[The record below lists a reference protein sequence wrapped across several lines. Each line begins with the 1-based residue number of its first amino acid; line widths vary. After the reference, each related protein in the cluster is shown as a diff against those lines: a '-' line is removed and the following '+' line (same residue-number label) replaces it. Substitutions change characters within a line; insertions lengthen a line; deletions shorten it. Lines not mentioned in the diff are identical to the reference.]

1 MATNQLLPFGMG
13 ESPNRIPFEDWNT
26 LPSRLTGF
34 QSGIAS
40 SQQFNY
46 ILAQGGV
53 AGYILAQLI
62 VEQLAQDATLE
73 SADTLYTNFKS
84 ALAKFIPTGIADKSI
99 ATAKLA
105 DLAVTAAKLAANAV
119 ETAKIKDAAVTA
131 AKIASNAVA
140 TAKIADGAVTNAK
153 VAAGVLTFDRLA
165 AAAIATKEE
174 AEAGTATDKL
184 MTPQRVAQ
192 AISVQIPPAVPTGAI
207 MAFGVTSIPGGWLL
221 CNGANV
227 SRTTYAA
234 LFAAIGTRF
243 GAGDGSTTFTLPN
256 LDGRFLQGTTDT
268 SQVGKYVE
276 AGLPNITGTW
286 NTRWGLLDSSFSGA
300 YIGKAGSVFHG
311 DTYSGTT
318 WTPQFDASGSNAIFG
333 RTSSVQPPALQ
344 LLPCIKS

>member
-1 MATNQLLPFGMG
+1 MGTNQLLPFANGDT
-13 ESPNRIPFEDWNT
+13 PNVLPYDDWNS
-26 LPSRLTGF
+26 LPARLTGF

-40 SQQFNY
+40 SQQFNR
-46 ILAQGGV
+46 ILAQGGA
-53 AGYILAQLI
+53 AGYVLGQL
-62 VEQLAQDATLE
+62 VADYAGTDATLDAA
-73 SADTLYTNFKS
+73 SLYAAYKI
-84 ALAKFIPTGIADKSI
+84 ALANYVPNAVADGAINGAKITDASI
-99 ATAKLA
+99 AF
-105 DLAVTAAKLAANAV
+105 AKLAAAV
-119 ETAKIKDAAVTA
+119 
-131 AKIASNAVA
+131 IASQA
-140 TAKIADGAVTNAK
+140 
-153 VAAGVLTFDRLA
+153 
-165 AAAIATKEE
+165 E

-207 MAFGVTSIPGGWLL
+207 MAFGVTTIPDGWLL

-234 LFAAIGTRF
+234 LFSAIGTRF

-268 SQVGKYVE
+268 SQVGQYLE

-286 NTRWGLLDSSFSGA
+286 NTRWGLLESSFSGA
-300 YIGKAGSVFHG
+300 YIGKAGRVFHG

>member
-1 MATNQLLPFGMG
+1 MGTNQLLPFANGDT
-13 ESPNRIPFEDWNT
+13 PNVLPYDDWNS
-26 LPSRLTGF
+26 LPARLTGF

-40 SQQFNY
+40 SQQFNR
-46 ILAQGGV
+46 ILAQGGA
-53 AGYILAQLI
+53 AGYVLGQL
-62 VEQLAQDATLE
+62 VADYAGTDATLDAA
-73 SADTLYTNFKS
+73 SLYAAYKI
-84 ALAKFIPTGIADKSI
+84 ALANYVP
-99 ATAKLA
+99 
-105 DLAVTAAKLAANAV
+105 
-119 ETAKIKDAAVTA
+119 
-131 AKIASNAVA
+131 NAVA
-140 TAKIADGAVTNAK
+140 DGAINGAKITDASIAFAK
-153 VAAGVLTFDRLA
+153 LA
-165 AAAIATKEE
+165 AAAIASQAE

-276 AGLPNITGTW
+276 AGLPNITGSLNVFDADQLKGAFRLQADPWRGHLGGGGIETAKTDF
-286 NTRWGLLDSSFSGA
+286 NASFSNGI
-300 YIGKAGSVFHG
+300 Y
-311 DTYSGTT
+311 
-318 WTPQFDASGSNAIFG
+318 G
-333 RTSSVQPPALQ
+333 RTGTVQPASLR
-344 LLPCIKS
+344 LLHCIKI

>member
-1 MATNQLLPFGMG
+1 MSTNQL
-13 ESPNRIPFEDWNT
+13 IPFANGDTANVIDYNEWNA
-26 LPSRLTGF
+26 LPARLTGF

-46 ILAQGGV
+46 ILAQGGA
-53 AGYILAQLI
+53 AGYVLGQL
-62 VEQLAQDATLE
+62 VADYAGTDATLDAA
-73 SADTLYTNFKS
+73 SLYAAYKI
-84 ALAKFIPTGIADKSI
+84 ALANYVPNAVADGAINGAKITDASI
-99 ATAKLA
+99 AF
-105 DLAVTAAKLAANAV
+105 AKLAAAV
-119 ETAKIKDAAVTA
+119 
-131 AKIASNAVA
+131 IASQA
-140 TAKIADGAVTNAK
+140 
-153 VAAGVLTFDRLA
+153 
-165 AAAIATKEE
+165 E

-276 AGLPNITGTW
+276 AGLPNITGTFSTSKSD
-286 NTRWGLLDSSFSGA
+286 NHIATGAFAIDQGNLASAYGAQATGILFSFNASRESPIYGASS
-300 YIGKAGSVFHG
+300 
-311 DTYSGTT
+311 T
-318 WTPQFDASGSNAIFG
+318 
-333 RTSSVQPPALQ
+333 VQTPALRV
-344 LLPCIKS
+344 LFCIKT

>member
-1 MATNQLLPFGMG
+1 MGTNQLLPFANGDT
-13 ESPNRIPFEDWNT
+13 PNVLPYDDWNS
-26 LPSRLTGF
+26 LPARLTGF

-40 SQQFNY
+40 SQQFNR
-46 ILAQGGV
+46 ILAQGGA
-53 AGYILAQLI
+53 AGYVLGQL
-62 VEQLAQDATLE
+62 VADYAGTDATLDAA
-73 SADTLYTNFKS
+73 SLYAAYKI
-84 ALAKFIPTGIADKSI
+84 ALANYVPNAVADGAINGAKITDASI
-99 ATAKLA
+99 AF
-105 DLAVTAAKLAANAV
+105 AKLAAAV
-119 ETAKIKDAAVTA
+119 
-131 AKIASNAVA
+131 IASQA
-140 TAKIADGAVTNAK
+140 
-153 VAAGVLTFDRLA
+153 
-165 AAAIATKEE
+165 E

-207 MAFGVTSIPGGWLL
+207 MAFGVTTIPDGWLL

-227 SRTTYAA
+227 SRTTYAD
-234 LFAAIGTRF
+234 LFSAIGTRF

-256 LDGRFLQGTTDT
+256 LDGRFLQGATDT

-286 NTRWGLLDSSFSGA
+286 NTRWGLLESSFSGA
-300 YIGKAGSVFHG
+300 YIGKAGHVFHG

-344 LLPCIKS
+344 LLPCIKF

>member
-1 MATNQLLPFGMG
+1 MATNQLLPFANG
-13 ESPNRIPFEDWNT
+13 ETPNVLPYEDWNA
-26 LPSRLTGF
+26 LAARLTGF

-46 ILAQGGV
+46 ILAQGGA
-53 AGYILAQLI
+53 AGYVLGQL
-62 VEQLAQDATLE
+62 VADYAGSDATIDAA
-73 SADTLYTNFKS
+73 SLYAAYKT
-84 ALAKFIPTGIADKSI
+84 ALANYVP
-99 ATAKLA
+99 
-105 DLAVTAAKLAANAV
+105 
-119 ETAKIKDAAVTA
+119 
-131 AKIASNAVA
+131 NAVA
-140 TAKIADGAVTNAK
+140 DGAISGAKITDASIAFAK
-153 VAAGVLTFDRLA
+153 LA
-165 AAAIATKEE
+165 AAAIASQAE

-276 AGLPNITGTW
+276 AGLPNITGSFSNFRTAGPSYTGCFFSAP
-286 NTRWGLLDSSFSGA
+286 NTSQRHGSDSGA
-300 YIGKAGSVFHG
+300 YAGAG
-311 DTYSGTT
+311 
-318 WTPQFDASGSNAIFG
+318 FDSSRSSAVYGS
-333 RTSSVQPPALQ
+333 SSTVQPLSIK
-344 LLPCIKS
+344 LLPCIKI